1 MTTARTEVLARVR
14 AALGQ
19 TGSGTTPSGKVGTAP
34 HPEPVP
40 RAYRAAGE
48 HAVGSPE
55 VIEQLVDRLVD
66 YKAHVHQVSADA
78 LPATIASLVAELSG
92 PRAGSDGPAPD
103 KSPGH
108 ELSGPRAG
116 SDGPGPDRLLRVVA
130 PDGLDD
136 AWLAALPADVGV
148 VRDSREHPLAA
159 TDLDALAAVV
169 TAARVAISETGTIVL
184 DGEPDQ
190 GRRAISLVPDVHLC
204 VVRADQ
210 AVQTVPEAVRL
221 LGEHPDRPLTW
232 ISGPSATS
240 DIELDRVEGVH
251 GPRTLHVLLVG
262 RRQGVSP
269 AASTTPDSS
278 RAQPDGS
285 GAPG

>member
-19 TGSGTTPSGKVGTAP
+19 TGSGTTPSGTVGTAP

-48 HAVGSPE
+48 HAVGSAE

-66 YKAHVHQVSADA
+66 YKAHVHEVTDDA
-78 LPATIASLVAELSG
+78 LPATIATLVTDLSEPG
-92 PRAGSDGPAPD
+92 GGMDRPGSDR
-103 KSPGH
+103 S
-108 ELSGPRAG
+108 
-116 SDGPGPDRLLRVVA
+116 LRVVVPA
-130 PDGLDD
+130 GLDD
-136 AWLAALPADVGV
+136 AWLAALPADVDV

-159 TDLDALAAVV
+159 TELDAVDAVV

-204 VVRADQ
+204 VVRTDQ

-221 LGEHPDRPLTW
+221 LGAHPERPLTW

-251 GPRTLHVLLVG
+251 GPRTLHVLLVA
-262 RRQGVSP
+262 P
-269 AASTTPDSS
+269 A
-278 RAQPDGS
+278 G
-285 GAPG
+285 